1 MNYFCI
7 KEKTMAEKI
16 LAKGLFANAPHHE
29 APDFV
34 KGKLSIKVDD
44 FIEFLQANKN
54 DKGYVNIDLL
64 AQKSDSSK
72 YTGFLNT
79 YVKSTDNGQPPF

>member
-1 MNYFCI
+1 
-7 KEKTMAEKI
+7 MAEKI
-16 LAKGLFANAPHHE
+16 LAKGLFANAPHPT
-29 APDFV
+29 APEFV

-54 DKGYVNIDLL
+54 EKGYVNIDLL

-79 YVKSTDNGQPPF
+79 YVKSETTENLPF

>member
-1 MNYFCI
+1 
-7 KEKTMAEKI
+7 MAEKI

-34 KGKLSIKVDD
+34 KCKISIKVDD

-79 YVKSTDNGQPPF
+79 YVKAETKENLPF

>member
-1 MNYFCI
+1 
-7 KEKTMAEKI
+7 MAEKI